1 MRMQAVF
8 ESWDCTR
15 PVLPPRSRLYSLE
28 PVGIGTPFVESLS
41 GYIARLADAHAV
53 SVGNL
58 VGRELSALASSALVC
73 PSREQLASDSHGFC
87 GRSYAINGLEDTS
100 KRWVEAVQT
109 GTMRADL
116 RFLTLLPFEKA
127 LWPHALFRYCRVWC
141 PACYEDSR
149 VAGRIV
155 HEPLLWALKVVTFC
169 PQHRRPLERVCPHCS
184 RPQKPFTVFLRP
196 GYCSKC

>member
-1 MRMQAVF
+1 MRSQAVV
-8 ESWDCTR
+8 EWWDCTR
-15 PVLPPRSRLYSLE
+15 PVKPPQSRLHSLE
-28 PVGIGTPFVESLS
+28 PVGIGTTFVESLS

-127 LWPHALFRYCRVWC
+127 LWP
-141 PACYEDSR
+141 
-149 VAGRIV
+149 
-155 HEPLLWALKVVTFC
+155 
-169 PQHRRPLERVCPHCS
+169 
-184 RPQKPFTVFLRP
+184 
-196 GYCSKC
+196 